1 MDLSVVIVN
10 YNVSFFL
17 EQCLHSVEKAKQ
29 HLQLEVFVVDNNS
42 QDGSPEM
49 VREKF
54 PWVLLISN
62 QENFGFSK
70 ANNQALKLAIG
81 KYALLLNPDTV
92 VAEDTFVKCFEF
104 MEKTANAGALGVKMI
119 DGKGD
124 FLPESK
130 RSLPTPEV
138 AFYKIFGLSNLFPK
152 SKRFAKYHLGYLP
165 NNQNHKIE
173 ILSGAFM
180 FMRMETLKVTGFL
193 DETYFM
199 YGEDI
204 DLSYKILKAGFDNYY
219 FSETQ
224 IIHYKGE
231 STKKGSLNYV
241 FVFYKAMIIF
251 AKKHF
256 TAQNARLY
264 SFIINLA
271 IYFRA
276 FTAILTRIFKA
287 LFTPFVDFALL
298 ALVFYETQKQYSIY
312 ADKVFPEELIFSG
325 VLFFPCIWIVS
336 IFLSGGYDKPF
347 QQKYLK
353 RGLTTATF
361 VAILIYALLS
371 EEYRFSRVV
380 LLFSVIISLGAIYAN
395 RFLLNILPFG
405 EFKTKSKPIKRT
417 AIVASPKNMNE
428 VYNLFTQSS
437 PKNQSIFKITT
448 ELKRE
453 PGKHFAASLSQLK
466 DAISIYRINEVIFSS
481 ASLSNHEIMEQ
492 MQLLKNLGL
501 EFKIALNKSNFI
513 IGSNSINT
521 TGEYYS
527 LLNFN
532 NINTPTAKRNKRIF
546 DILTSSICL
555 ALFPITILFQANKKA
570 ALINIFNVLRGSK
583 SWVGFGVTNQKQTY
597 LPKIKKGIFFPNQIT
612 NTPVLNEQEI
622 IDQNIAYAQ
631 NFSIQTDW
639 KILLNNLTNLD

>member
-1 MDLSVVIVN
+1 LDLSIVIVN

-17 EQCLHSVEKAKQ
+17 EQCLHSVQKAKQ

-70 ANNQALKLAIG
+70 ANNQALKLAVG

-298 ALVFYETQKQYSIY
+298 ALVFYETQKQYGIY

-353 RGLTTATF
+353 RGLTAATF

-395 RFLLNILPFG
+395 RFLLNILPFV
-405 EFKTKSKPIKRT
+405 EFKTKSKPVKRT

-428 VYNLFTQSS
+428 VYNLFSQSS

-546 DILTSSICL
+546 DVVTSSICL
-555 ALFPITILFQANKKA
+555 VSLPITILFQANKKA
-570 ALINIFNVLRGSK
+570 ALINIFNVFRGSK
-583 SWVGFGVTNQKQTY
+583 SWVGFGATNQKQTY

>member
-1 MDLSVVIVN
+1 M
-10 YNVSFFL
+10 
-17 EQCLHSVEKAKQ
+17 
-29 HLQLEVFVVDNNS
+29 
-42 QDGSPEM
+42 
-49 VREKF
+49 
-54 PWVLLISN
+54 
-62 QENFGFSK
+62 
-70 ANNQALKLAIG
+70 
-81 KYALLLNPDTV
+81 
-92 VAEDTFVKCFEF
+92 
-104 MEKTANAGALGVKMI
+104 
-119 DGKGD
+119 
-124 FLPESK
+124 
-130 RSLPTPEV
+130 
-138 AFYKIFGLSNLFPK
+138 
-152 SKRFAKYHLGYLP
+152 
-165 NNQNHKIE
+165 
-173 ILSGAFM
+173 
-180 FMRMETLKVTGFL
+180 
-193 DETYFM
+193 
-199 YGEDI
+199 
-204 DLSYKILKAGFDNYY
+204 
-219 FSETQ
+219 
-224 IIHYKGE
+224 
-231 STKKGSLNYV
+231 
-241 FVFYKAMIIF
+241 
-251 AKKHF
+251 
-256 TAQNARLY
+256 
-264 SFIINLA
+264 
-271 IYFRA
+271 
-276 FTAILTRIFKA
+276 
-287 LFTPFVDFALL
+287 L
-298 ALVFYETQKQYSIY
+298 ALVFYETQKQYGIY

-353 RGLTTATF
+353 RGLTAATF

-395 RFLLNILPFG
+395 RFLLNILPFV
-405 EFKTKSKPIKRT
+405 EFKTKSKPVKRT

-428 VYNLFTQSS
+428 VYNLFSQSS

-546 DILTSSICL
+546 DVVTSSICL
-555 ALFPITILFQANKKA
+555 VSLPITILFQANKKA
-570 ALINIFNVLRGSK
+570 ALINIFNVFRGSK
-583 SWVGFGVTNQKQTY
+583 SWVGFGATNQKQTY

-631 NFSIQTDW
+631 KFSIQTDW

>member
-180 FMRMETLKVTGFL
+180 FMRMKTLKVTGFL

-204 DLSYKILKAGFDNYY
+204 DLSYKILKAGFNNYY

-298 ALVFYETQKQYSIY
+298 ALVFYETQKQYGIY

-353 RGLTTATF
+353 RGLTAATF

-380 LLFSVIISLGAIYAN
+380 FV
-395 RFLLNILPFG
+395 F
-405 EFKTKSKPIKRT
+405 
-417 AIVASPKNMNE
+417 
-428 VYNLFTQSS
+428 
-437 PKNQSIFKITT
+437 
-448 ELKRE
+448 
-453 PGKHFAASLSQLK
+453 
-466 DAISIYRINEVIFSS
+466 
-481 ASLSNHEIMEQ
+481 
-492 MQLLKNLGL
+492 
-501 EFKIALNKSNFI
+501 
-513 IGSNSINT
+513 
-521 TGEYYS
+521 
-527 LLNFN
+527 
-532 NINTPTAKRNKRIF
+532 
-546 DILTSSICL
+546 
-555 ALFPITILFQANKKA
+555 
-570 ALINIFNVLRGSK
+570 
-583 SWVGFGVTNQKQTY
+583 
-597 LPKIKKGIFFPNQIT
+597 
-612 NTPVLNEQEI
+612 
-622 IDQNIAYAQ
+622 
-631 NFSIQTDW
+631 
-639 KILLNNLTNLD
+639 